1 MKRDETAA
9 RAAQYLTFF
18 VDGDEYAVDIMRIR
32 EVIEAIPVT
41 HVPATPP
48 AIRGVVNLRGAVV
61 PVIDLAI
68 RFGLPERTITSKTCI
83 VLIEVVVEG
92 EPTVMGIL
100 VDAVNQ
106 VIDLDASQ
114 IEPVPPFGAHVRLDF
129 LTGMGVAGEKFVML
143 LDADLVLSPTDL
155 LAAAAL
161 PDSMAPPSGDGPQ
174 ALEPAE
180 SGAA

>member
-1 MKRDETAA
+1 MRQGEGAA

-18 VDGDEYAVDIMRIR
+18 VDGDEYAIEILRIR

-61 PVIDLAI
+61 PVIDLAV
-68 RFGLPERTITSKTCI
+68 RFGLPESAVTSRTCI

-92 EPTVMGIL
+92 EPTVMGLL

-106 VIDLDASQ
+106 VIDLDASR

-129 LTGMGVAGEKFVML
+129 LIGMGLAGQKFVML

-155 LAAAAL
+155 RAAAAL
-161 PDSMAPPSGDGPQ
+161 PDSIAPSDGGSSLAMAS
-174 ALEPAE
+174 AE
-180 SGAA
+180 VGSA